1 MIRKF
6 VVIFFVF
13 TFSFSS
19 FASSLDSL
27 YAKLDKYYTSD
38 PQRALNII
46 EDIYSK
52 IYRTNPQATIELVAR
67 AIYLSDSV
75 LHKEELSVLW
85 KDRLAKEYLLIGK
98 LDQAIRYYVQLRD
111 YYKDKDKLAY
121 ARILIYLGDI
131 YYKLNVPEIALDY
144 YNQAEKIFSAKH
156 QYDLEALA
164 RGKKAQVY
172 YSNYQV
178 DTAYAILNSV
188 LRNNKISDKSRADLA
203 TILGNMYY
211 NDEETDSALFYYEK
225 ALKYYENA
233 GDSLTC
239 ADLFLN
245 LGNIYHDR
253 GDDLHAVSFANRSY
267 DIYRSYDAK
276 AQLGQS
282 LNDLGKIYFDQKQ
295 FDKAIDYFN
304 KAVIYGNLARNS
316 QVLETAYLY
325 LSRIYEQKGDLAK
338 ALYYHKSY
346 SDELKKYFDNLVGQ
360 GYAEIILTFQNEEKQ
375 REIAL
380 LKKEET
386 IRTQQLRFSLIALF
400 ILFIVAL
407 VIVYMLRRLRRAN
420 KLLNEQYKQIKLQKR
435 ELETQSR
442 ILEKATQDLL
452 RQKEKIE
459 KQNRDIEASIRYASR
474 IQRAMLPGDRIFSK
488 YFDEYFIFYRP
499 KETVSGDF
507 YWVSEIIGDKPSLFR
522 DETKRKVV
530 IAVADCT
537 GHGVPGAFMSMLGD
551 AYLNQIIKVQRI
563 SSPDKILFELNK
575 YIRETLQQSS
585 TESMDG
591 MDIGICVI
599 DFQERTVEFAG
610 AKQDLIYIQNE
621 KMVRVHGDMHS
632 IGGLK
637 QEKNKIFTLKRVD
650 ITDTTIMYMYTDGF
664 QDQFGGEYGRKYMA
678 KNFRSFL
685 YSIHQLPMQDQFV
698 KLSDELNRWMGNK
711 YQQMDDITVIG
722 VKIRGKFE

>member
-1 MIRKF
+1 MRKF
-6 VVIFFVF
+6 VIIFFVF
-13 TFSFSS
+13 LSVSS

-27 YAKLDKYYTSD
+27 YARLDRYYNSD
-38 PQRALNII
+38 PQKALKII
-46 EDIYSK
+46 ENIYNK

-67 AIYLSDSV
+67 AIYLCDSV
-75 LHKEELSVLW
+75 LHKESLSLLW
-85 KDRLAKEYLLIGK
+85 KDRLAKEYLLLGK
-98 LDQAIRYYVQLRD
+98 LDQAIRYYVQIRD

-121 ARILIYLGDI
+121 ARVLINLGDI

-144 YNQAEKIFSAKH
+144 YNQAERIFSAKNE
-156 QYDLEALA
+156 YDFEALA
-164 RGKKAQVY
+164 SGKKALVY
-172 YSNYQV
+172 YSDYKV
-178 DTAYAILNSV
+178 DTAYAILYSV
-188 LRNNKISDKSRADLA
+188 LKNNKLSDKSEAELFSILAD
-203 TILGNMYY
+203 MYY
-211 NDEETDSALFYYEK
+211 NDEETDSALLYYEK
-225 ALKYYENA
+225 ALKYYEKN

-239 ADLFLN
+239 ADFYLK

-253 GDDLHAVSFANRSY
+253 GEDDSAVTFINRSY
-267 DIYRSYDAK
+267 KIYRSFDAK
-276 AQLGQS
+276 AQMGQV
-282 LNDLGKIYFDQKQ
+282 LNELGKIYFDQKQ
-295 FDKAIDYFN
+295 LDKAISYFN
-304 KAVIYGNLARNS
+304 KAVIYGNLAQNN

-325 LSRIYEQKGDLAK
+325 LSRIYEQKGDLTK

-346 SDELKKYFDNLVGQ
+346 AGELKKYFDNLVGQ

-474 IQRAMLPGDRIFSK
+474 IQRAMLPGDEIFSK
-488 YFDEYFIFYRP
+488 YFDEYFIFYKP

-610 AKQDLIYIQNE
+610 AKQDLIYIQNG

-637 QEKNKIFTLKRVD
+637 QEKNKIYTLKRVD

-678 KNFRSFL
+678 KNFRAFL
-685 YSIHQLPMQDQFV
+685 YSIHQLPMQEQFL
-698 KLSDELNRWMGNK
+698 KLSDELQKWMGNK